1 MKKLTAYLWHETI
14 IRSDQISCSVVSDSV
29 ANTPP
34 FSFSAK
40 MKAAQREK
48 EGTVLVLLSPHHRTH
63 YKIVTVYIVENL

>member
-14 IRSDQISCSVVSDSV
+14 IRSDQMSSVVSDSV
-29 ANTPP
+29 ANAPP

-48 EGTVLVLLSPHHRTH
+48 EGTVLVLIFPHHRTH
-63 YKIVTVYIVENL
+63 YKIVTVYIAENL